1 MFAILNLETNELT
14 LTEPNERVLHNYQK
28 PLTQQTNS
36 LLVRSQTDEFGI
48 YIIDDTKTNCYDMS
62 LSLFVG
68 IDDNFKTRI
77 LELCCTLKATNNLI
91 PLVLFT
97 DGDPAMIAAVHTIYS

>member
-1 MFAILNLETNELT
+1 
-14 LTEPNERVLHNYQK
+14 
-28 PLTQQTNS
+28 
-36 LLVRSQTDEFGI
+36 
-48 YIIDDTKTNCYDMS
+48 MS

-68 IDDNFKTRI
+68 IDDNFETRI